1 MTVYELQESIIFI
14 FKYFTT
20 FAFRCFL
27 LFSDDLLQN
36 NLFFLTLLH
45 LQEPELIILGVQHS
59 SRRAIIMLL
68 KEDREASIIVLQQHS
83 VLQNTNKRFGFAMG
97 STASRV
103 WKHTVGF
110 SGLLFYEMLLQK
122 TLKCLIKAE
131 SCKTLEKS

>member
-1 MTVYELQESIIFI
+1 
-14 FKYFTT
+14 
-20 FAFRCFL
+20 
-27 LFSDDLLQN
+27 
-36 NLFFLTLLH
+36 
-45 LQEPELIILGVQHS
+45 
-59 SRRAIIMLL
+59 MLL